1 MDTTEARSTT
11 ARNSSREC
19 AGCGERFEGAAEL
32 VLAVLE
38 SHACAN
44 THGVRSRRSR

>member
-1 MDTTEARSTT
+1 MDTIEARNTT
-11 ARNSSREC
+11 AHHSSREC

-32 VLAVLE
+32 VRAVLD

-44 THGVRSRRSR
+44 THGVRSRRSS